1 MSIEET
7 VDWRADE
14 GRLFPLLPKAA
25 GATPRRAMFLSG
37 ELWDLLRSQSDDPDV
52 EERLGLLQADLEFF
66 VTSETIDPKYLFHLY
81 PARDAVWEI
90 RSVRPDPSIR
100 VLGLFVKK
108 DFFIATNH
116 ALRAE
121 LGDWQSRG
129 WKTVKRTA
137 RARWTQLFHQYEPA
151 IGTDAIS

>member
-1 MSIEET
+1 
-7 VDWRADE
+7 
-14 GRLFPLLPKAA
+14 
-25 GATPRRAMFLSG
+25 MFLSS
-37 ELWDLLRSQSDDPDV
+37 ELWELLHTEGDDPET

-81 PARDAVWEI
+81 PARDGVWEI

-116 ALRAE
+116 ALRADLE
-121 LGDWQSRG
+121 GWQSRE
-129 WKTVKRTA
+129 WKTVKRMA
-137 RARWTQLFHQYEPA
+137 RTKWAQLFHPYEPTTGVDVTKLVTGA
-151 IGTDAIS
+151 LDGRYFKERG